1 MVVKIDGQL
10 RKPKLE
16 DNIKFFTNQFSAN
29 ICNDHPNVF
38 LGNKKT
44 YSYSSIWG
52 KFWWKTNSYKDKTMA
67 NESWIFKYE

>member
-44 YSYSSIWG
+44 YSYSSI
-52 KFWWKTNSYKDKTMA
+52 
-67 NESWIFKYE
+67 